1 MSHATPEADEA
12 ACTRDSLACQSRLYA
27 EYGRGNRAAVF
38 EALAEDVDWR
48 SVGPAQ
54 VPWSGSYAGPDGVRS
69 YFERLDSAVQVL
81 RYEVERT
88 VAQGE
93 WVTALVR
100 VRVRFPA
107 TGVERDFAA
116 ANVMRLRDGRIL
128 EFREFFDTAGALEA
142 MQGPQAA

>member
-1 MSHATPEADEA
+1 MGHATVDEA
-12 ACTRDSLACQSRLYA
+12 ACTRDSLACQSRIYA
-27 EYGRGNRAAVF
+27 GYVRGNRAAVI

-54 VPWSGSYAGPDGVRS
+54 VPWSGSYAGPEGVRS
-69 YFERLDSAVQVL
+69 CFERLASAVQVI

-93 WVTALVR
+93 WVTAPVR
-100 VRVRFPA
+100 VRARFPA
-107 TGVERDFAA
+107 TGVEREFAA
-116 ANVMRLRDGRIL
+116 ANVMRLRGGRIL

-142 MQGPQAA
+142 MQGPRAA